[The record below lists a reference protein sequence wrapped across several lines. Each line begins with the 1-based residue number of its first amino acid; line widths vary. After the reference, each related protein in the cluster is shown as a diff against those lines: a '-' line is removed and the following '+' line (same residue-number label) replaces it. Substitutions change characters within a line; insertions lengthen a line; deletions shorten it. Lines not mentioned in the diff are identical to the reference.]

1 MKIICYSENDY
12 IDSPTDDKETKVYP
26 LVYLK
31 PDSSVLKNSK
41 PFFIP
46 DFTEDIILSLKLV
59 VKLDRLGKNIS
70 ERFAHRY
77 YNEITLGADLIAMD
91 LNDRLKIHNMPWD
104 LSVAFDNSAVIGTF
118 IEKNRIKDKCS
129 DIMLNVDALPGVKY
143 RLTDWDITINRA
155 IEYLSAFFTL
165 KIGDI
170 IMLDLGIRTEKLNI
184 ENKIIGKI
192 NNEQVLSFQIL

>member
-1 MKIICYSENDY
+1 M
-12 IDSPTDDKETKVYP
+12 
-26 LVYLK
+26 
-31 PDSSVLKNSK
+31 
-41 PFFIP
+41 
-46 DFTEDIILSLKLV
+46 
-59 VKLDRLGKNIS
+59 
-70 ERFAHRY
+70 
-77 YNEITLGADLIAMD
+77 GADLIAMD